1 VRPLA
6 VAMRLPRLFRTTTF
20 RLTLLFLALFAAA
33 ASAFLAYIYV
43 ATAGEAT
50 RRTDQE
56 ITREM
61 RSLVAVYDR
70 AGMDALNQ
78 SLIERASSER
88 PFLYLLMKPN
98 GARVSGSIAESPV
111 DKFTGAPMW
120 ASFSV
125 TDVDAEGRSNRHPA
139 RGFQERLKHGEIL
152 FVGADVG
159 EDQAYVAK
167 IIHALQGA
175 GALVIVLGL
184 LGGLLVSRN
193 VSRSMQGLTDVV
205 TAVRNGELGARAQ
218 VRGARDE
225 FDELA
230 EGMNEM
236 LDRLER
242 SMAGHRHA
250 GDAIAHDLRSP
261 LTRLRARL
269 EVAYLD
275 IEAGKGD
282 PEKAMAQALEDT
294 DGVLK
299 TFAAV
304 LSIARLQA
312 AGEAPNPTNIDPAV
326 LGHDIGELYEPLC
339 EDKGIDFKA
348 EFSPGLTVRGNQE
361 FLAQALSN
369 ILDNAVKYTP
379 SGGAIMLRVR
389 RRSSGEVEFSVTDT
403 GPGVPDG
410 DRERVVQ
417 RFVRLENSRNEP
429 GAGLGLSL
437 VAAVAEA
444 HKGRLE
450 LAEGPGKVGEIGPGL
465 RVALILPRA
474 G

>member
-1 VRPLA
+1 
-6 VAMRLPRLFRTTTF
+6 MHLPRIFRTTPF
-20 RLTLLFLALFAAA
+20 RLTLLILALFLSA

-50 RRTDQE
+50 RRTEAE
-56 ITREM
+56 ITSEM
-61 RSLVAVYDR
+61 HSLVAAYDR
-70 AGMDALNQ
+70 AGLDAVNQ
-78 SLIERASSER
+78 SLIERAASER
-88 PFLYLLMKPN
+88 PFLYLLMNKDQM
-98 GARVSGSIAESPV
+98 RISGSIEESPV
-111 DKFTGAPMW
+111 EKFAGPATW
-120 ASFSV
+120 TSFSV
-125 TDVDAEGRSNRHPA
+125 TDRDPAGHTVKHPA
-139 RGFQERLKHGEIL
+139 RGLQQRLRGGQIL

-159 EDQAYVAK
+159 ADEAYVNK
-167 IIHALQGA
+167 ISTAMQGA

-184 LGGLLVSRN
+184 AVGVLVSRN
-193 VSRSMQGLTDVV
+193 VSRSMISLTEVV
-205 TAVRNGELGARAQ
+205 DAVRNGDLGARAQ
-218 VRGARDE
+218 VRGTRDE

-230 EGMNEM
+230 AGVNEM

-275 IEAGKGD
+275 VEAGKGD
-282 PEKAMAQALEDT
+282 PTQALAQALEDT

-299 TFAAV
+299 TFGAV

-312 AGEAPNPTNIDPAV
+312 AGTAPDPVLFDPSDLAANIS
-326 LGHDIGELYEPLC
+326 ELYEPLC
-339 EDKGIDFKA
+339 EDKGIDFAA
-348 EFSPGLTVRGNQE
+348 EFTKDLQARGNRE
-361 FLAQALSN
+361 FLAQALAN

-403 GPGVPDG
+403 GPGVPEG
-410 DRERVVQ
+410 DRERVVE

-444 HKGRLE
+444 HGGRLE
-450 LAEGPGKVGEIGPGL
+450 LAEGPGKVGDMGPGL
-465 RVALILPRA
+465 RVALVLPRPA
-474 G
+474 

>member
-1 VRPLA
+1 
-6 VAMRLPRLFRTTTF
+6 MRLPRIFRTTPF
-20 RLTLLFLALFAAA
+20 RLTLLFLALFFGA
-33 ASAFLAYIYV
+33 ASFLFVYIYV

-61 RSLVAVYDR
+61 HSLVAAYDR
-70 AGMDALNQ
+70 AGVDAVNQ
-78 SLIERASSER
+78 SLIERAASER
-88 PFLYLLMKPN
+88 PFLYLLMTKDQK
-98 GARVSGSIAESPV
+98 RISGSIEESPV
-111 DKFTGAPMW
+111 EKFTGQEAK

-125 TDVDAEGRSNRHPA
+125 TDQDAQGRTVKHPA
-139 RGFQERLKHGEIL
+139 RGLQRRLSGGQIL

-159 EDQAYVAK
+159 ADEAYVDK
-167 IIHALQGA
+167 IITALQGA

-184 LGGLLVSRN
+184 AGGVLVSRN
-193 VSRSMQGLTDVV
+193 VTRSMVGLTDVV
-205 TAVRNGELGARAQ
+205 DAVRNGDLGARAQ
-218 VRGARDE
+218 VRGTRDE

-230 EGMNEM
+230 AGVNEM

-275 IEAGKGD
+275 VEAGKGD
-282 PEKAMAQALEDT
+282 PTQALAQALEDT

-312 AGEAPNPTNIDPAV
+312 AGAAPDPVLFDPSELAANIS
-326 LGHDIGELYEPLC
+326 ELYEPLC
-339 EDKGIDFKA
+339 EDKGIDFAA
-348 EFSPGLTVRGNQE
+348 ELAKGLQARGNRE
-361 FLAQALSN
+361 FLAQALAN

-389 RRSSGEVEFSVTDT
+389 RRSSGEIEFSVTDT
-403 GPGVPDG
+403 GPGVPDA

-444 HKGRLE
+444 HGGRLE
-450 LAEGPGKVGEIGPGL
+450 LAEGPGRVGELGPGL
-465 RVALILPRA
+465 RVALVLPRPA
-474 G
+474 